1 MKENKDF
8 KPTHLIDISQYDLA
22 PEALKISHKF
32 YIELKGSFSRLEW
45 RTKYSKWHTAEKSG
59 GQTWLYR
66 RSVVFPLESVSVK

>member
-45 RTKYSKWHTAEKSG
+45 RTKYSKM
-59 GQTWLYR
+59 R
-66 RSVVFPLESVSVK
+66 IR